1 MLIEAWAARVP
12 FFMRHTG
19 LAASYPEAVFP
30 LYGNSDDAPA
40 LQLALTLPWSAS
52 TTATVDAGFR
62 LANNVFSAKKAAAV
76 WHQLLLNLTAGGGA
90 PPAIPAASAPKAPP
104 S

>member
-1 MLIEAWAARVP
+1 
-12 FFMRHTG
+12 MRHTG

-52 TTATVDAGFR
+52 TTATVEAGFR
-62 LANNVFSAKKAAAV
+62 LATNVFSAKKAAAV
-76 WHQLLLNLTAGGGA
+76 WHQLLQNLSARGVH
-90 PPAIPAASAPKAPP
+90 PPALPATRAP
-104 S
+104 SMLL